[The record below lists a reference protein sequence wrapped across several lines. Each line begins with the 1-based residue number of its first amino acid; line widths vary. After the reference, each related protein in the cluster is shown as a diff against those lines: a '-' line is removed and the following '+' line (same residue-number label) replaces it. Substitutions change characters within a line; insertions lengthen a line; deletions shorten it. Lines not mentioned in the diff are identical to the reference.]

1 MNRIYQGRVTA
12 VEVPGSED
20 ESGKAKWKSLDDWQI
35 KLWQHHELFHDAV
48 NYYTLA
54 LAALA
59 GGGSTETAQ
68 GRAVMAWRNQVQE
81 NWLDGRRKAQRYEGP
96 HRRLASVLGVDTGLT
111 DERTAFEVSA
121 NAILNPNGSTPAQR
135 ASALI
140 RLLQLADEASDLS
153 SIAVEKIAWLCDP
166 STENKTDDTARIAK
180 RGHAQAFAI
189 QLHET
194 SESQLPVLARNFTPS
209 LFVQSAKK
217 VRGDEAQA
225 CLKQYFEDA
234 AKRYPQLG
242 KIRKQF
248 LTRVGDLS
256 PNTDIEVAAKRYQ
269 GEFPLAVLFKLWPEQ
284 REIVAAFR
292 ERTNRLAVGRTVDRI
307 SSDPL
312 KDVRGADNRPVF
324 DYYTNRVFHRKA
336 GDKGDKNRSAWFEFD
351 LAAFVE
357 ALKAPHRYFQ
367 DTQKREK
374 EAENLRVTVAAIERR
389 GLNAV
394 RDDDDSGPSF
404 GFSEDLRI
412 DLLRELVTDPE
423 RGLAYLSEGD
433 ETDVK
438 EYTIQERTLRGWN
451 GIREKWRTRAGN
463 GDASPEKLWSVVA
476 SEQVAHRDDFGS
488 SALYKKLAEPRYHPI
503 WRDKGSREWHADDP
517 LRAWREYTELR
528 FDLTNKERQIRFTP
542 AHPVASPRYFIFPK
556 SGRWGS
562 EHESGTLAFTA
573 GIAVQDGARWR
584 PLKARFHYAA
594 PRLRR
599 DELRGSEEQGL
610 ESAPWL
616 QPMMKAL
623 GLREPVRQNFGNCRI
638 KLQPLGKDDIQLVFP
653 VEIDATRLIAQLGK
667 ETRWSRQ
674 FNVMPDG
681 EKFRESTLRWPHERR
696 PSKSLT
702 PWHETLDSFCC
713 LSVDLGQRDA
723 GSYALLDVRANHDF
737 ARKPSRYIG
746 ETPGKTWR
754 AALVASGML
763 RLPGENRE
771 ECRAKSGRDAD
782 NGAPFD
788 FREELHGSRGRM
800 PRPDETDECRDLLTA
815 LLGPG
820 EAAVFLS
827 AGWDSTEDVNRLSF
841 PEQNDKL
848 LVAVRRAQSRTAL
861 LHRWCWFLG
870 DEKKCKIATSE
881 IRELF
886 GAGGEAREP
895 WLPMSL
901 KALADADH
909 DPRLPTELRLLLER
923 RLAELP
929 QLLVRVAN
937 RILPLRGRSWAWGAH
952 PEAGPENRIFL
963 LSQNGPALD
972 REDRPTWL
980 RGQRGLSMERIGQIE
995 ELRKRF
1001 QSLNQTLRRDIG
1013 AKPPVRRDERVP
1025 DPCPDLL
1032 AKLDRIKEQRI
1043 NQTAHMI
1050 LAEALGVRLAK
1061 PPSNKALLKAERDQ
1075 HGTYQKVREPVDF
1088 IVIEDLSRYRASQG
1102 RAPRENSRLMKWCH
1116 RAVRDKLREL
1126 CEPFG
1131 IPVLETPAA
1140 YSSRFCSRT
1149 GVPGFRAVEVCAGF
1163 ENDAPWRW
1171 LKDKQQT
1178 NGQLTEEAKFIRS
1191 VAEELRDA
1199 QSKLETSWKLKH
1211 PGRRP
1216 PRRTLLLPLAGGPIF
1231 VPAVAFEG
1239 DDKLRSAVV
1248 QADINAA
1255 INLGLRAISDPRLW
1269 TIHPRLR
1276 TERISGEVRKRGKK
1290 GSKTAVVTE
1299 NDGCVVQL
1307 KTREKRKYGKNGP
1320 ELDLGVLSVGSAV
1333 EDTRNPNYF
1342 SDVAGIANWDKARVP
1357 DPQTGELIALTSG
1370 KALWSAVKVGQWGCC
1385 QKINAA
1391 RVERWTRMQ
1400 VEDDVPM

>member
-1 MNRIYQGRVTA
+1 MNRIYQGKVTA
-12 VEVPGSED
+12 VQVADGKD
-20 ESGKAKWKSLDDWQI
+20 ELGKATWKALEDWQSR
-35 KLWQHHELFHDAV
+35 LWQHHELFHDAV

-59 GGGSTETAQ
+59 GGETTETAQ
-68 GRAVMAWRNQVQE
+68 GRAIVAWCNQVRE
-81 NWLDGRRKAQRYEGP
+81 SWFDGRRKAQRYEGP
-96 HRRLASVLGVDTGLT
+96 HRRLAPVLGVDAGLT

-121 NAILNPNGSTPAQR
+121 NTILNPNGSTPAQR

-140 RLLQLADEASDLS
+140 RLLQLADAASDLS

-180 RGHAQAFAI
+180 RSHAQAFAI

-194 SESQLPVLARNFTPS
+194 SESQLPALAEHFTPS

-217 VRGDEAQA
+217 VMGDEAQY

-234 AKRYPQLG
+234 AKRYPQLE

-248 LTRVGDLS
+248 LTRVNELDPL
-256 PNTDIEVAAKRYQ
+256 TEIEVAAKRYQ
-269 GEFPLAVLFKLWPEQ
+269 GEFPLAVLFKFWPQQ
-284 REIVAAFR
+284 REFIAAFR
-292 ERTNRLAVGRTVDRI
+292 ERTKRLAVGRTVDRM

-312 KDVRGADNRPVF
+312 KDVRGADNHPIF
-324 DYYTNRVFHRKA
+324 DYYTNRVFHRQS
-336 GDKGDKNRSAWFEFD
+336 GDKNRSAWFEFD

-357 ALKAPHRYFQ
+357 SLKAPHRYFQ
-367 DTQKREK
+367 DTQKRER
-374 EAENLRVTVAAIERR
+374 EAEKLRATVAAIEGR

-394 RDDDDSGPSF
+394 EDDDDSGPSF

-423 RGLAYLSEGD
+423 RDLAYLSEGD

-438 EYTIQERTLRGWN
+438 EYTIQERTLRGWA
-451 GIREKWRTRAGN
+451 GIREKWRTLSER
-463 GDASPEKLWSVVA
+463 GDSSLEKLWSVVA
-476 SEQVAHRDDFGS
+476 SEQVAHREDFGS
-488 SALYKKLAEPRYHPI
+488 AALYKKLTEPRYQPI
-503 WRDKGSREWHADDP
+503 WCDKGTREWHADDP

-528 FDLTNKERQIRFTP
+528 SDLKDKERQIRFTP
-542 AHPVASPRYFIFPK
+542 AHPVYSPRYFIFPK

-562 EHESGTLAFTA
+562 EHESGTLTFTV

-584 PLKARFHYAA
+584 PIKVRVHYTA

-599 DELRGSEEQGL
+599 DELRSPDEQGL

-616 QPMMKAL
+616 QPIMKAL
-623 GLREPVRQNFGNCRI
+623 GLREPAQQNFGNCRI
-638 KLQPLGKDDIQLVFP
+638 TLQPSTKDDIQLVFP
-653 VEIDATRLIAQLGK
+653 IEIDATRLIAQLGK
-667 ETRWSRQ
+667 ENRWARQ

-681 EKFRESTLRWPHERR
+681 QEFRESTLRWPHEKK
-696 PSKSLT
+696 PSKS
-702 PWHETLDSFCC
+702 PWHETCSSFSC

-723 GSYALLDVRANHDF
+723 GAYALLNARANHDF
-737 ARKPSRYIG
+737 AGKPSRYIG
-746 ETPGKTWR
+746 QTPGKTWR
-754 AALVASGML
+754 AALAASGML
-763 RLPGENRE
+763 RLPGEDRE
-771 ECRAKSGRDAD
+771 EWRAKTSRDAD
-782 NGAPFD
+782 SGMLFD
-788 FREELHGSRGRM
+788 IREELHGSRGRM
-800 PRPDETDECRDLLTA
+800 PRPDETDECGLLLRA
-815 LLGPG
+815 FLGPA
-820 EAAVFLS
+820 EAAAFLP
-827 AGWDSTEDVNRLSF
+827 AGWDNPESINHLSF

-848 LVAVRRAQSRTAL
+848 LVAARRAQSRVAL

-870 DEKKCKIATSE
+870 DEKKRLTAIAE
-881 IRELF
+881 IREVLNIS
-886 GAGGEAREP
+886 GEVREP
-895 WLPMSL
+895 WLPASL
-901 KALADADH
+901 KPLAVSDN
-909 DPRLPTELRLLLER
+909 DPRLLTELRLLLER

-937 RILPLRGRSWAWGAH
+937 RVLPLRGRSWAWSAH
-952 PEAGPENRIFL
+952 PEADPTNRIFL

-972 REDRPTWL
+972 CEDRPTWL

-1001 QSLNQTLRRDIG
+1001 QSLNQTLRREIG
-1013 AKPPVRRDERVP
+1013 GEPPKRRDERVP

-1032 AKLDRIKEQRI
+1032 AKLDRTKEQRI

-1061 PPSNKALLKAERDQ
+1061 PPSNKSTLKAERDQ
-1075 HGTYQKVREPVDF
+1075 HGVYQKVREPVDF

-1149 GVPGFRAVEVCAGF
+1149 GVPGFRAIEVSAGF

-1171 LKDKQQT
+1171 LKDKQN
-1178 NGQLTEEAKFIRS
+1178 NGQLTEEAIFIRS
-1191 VAEELRDA
+1191 VADELRDA
-1199 QSKLETSWKLKH
+1199 QNTLETSWKLKH

-1239 DDKLRSAVV
+1239 EDKLRSAVV

-1276 TERISGEVRKRGKK
+1276 TERISGEVKKRGKK
-1290 GSKTAVVTE
+1290 GSKTTTGSE
-1299 NDGCVVQL
+1299 NEVRTVQL
-1307 KTREKRKYGKNGP
+1307 KAREKRKYGESGP
-1320 ELDLGVLSVGSAV
+1320 ELDLRVPTGGSAV
-1333 EDTRNPNYF
+1333 EGTRNPNYF
-1342 SDVAGIANWDKARVP
+1342 ADVAGIAKWDKAVVP
-1357 DPQTGELIALTSG
+1357 DPQTGELVTLVSS
-1370 KALWSAVKVGQWGCC
+1370 KALWSAVKSSQWGRC
-1385 QKINAA
+1385 QTINVA
-1391 RVERWTRMQ
+1391 RVERWRRMQ
-1400 VEDDVPM
+1400 LEDDVPM